1 MFEDSAK
8 VGKPPNSTESVA
20 GQNDGFGAKPEAVH
34 LEQELPL
41 SAETG
46 RSLGSRKCPPKSA
59 ALKGRKDRRD
69 STYDRVAAR
78 RPLKVCR

>member
-41 SAETG
+41 SAE
-46 RSLGSRKCPPKSA
+46 SCHLDFSFDP
-59 ALKGRKDRRD
+59 RRF
-69 STYDRVAAR
+69 
-78 RPLKVCR
+78 

>member
-20 GQNDGFGAKPEAVH
+20 GQNDGFGAKPEAGD

-41 SAETG
+41 SAE
-46 RSLGSRKCPPKSA
+46 SCHLDFSFDSSA
-59 ALKGRKDRRD
+59 LLRDALHA
-69 STYDRVAAR
+69 ST
-78 RPLKVCR
+78 